1 MNLRTWRA
9 WRSHAR
15 MRLPQRLLLQSARL
29 QDIIET
35 LLINSGVA
43 LLLSLLDPAVPFW
56 INWVYANCVGCSIV
70 GLTWVVERLGYQI
83 PRGLIFMLTVPL
95 GMFSG
100 LSLAAWLGLPNLLQ
114 SWQFDSLQS
123 WQSLLV
129 SLLLSL
135 LATVFALLRYQSQR
149 HKTQLANEQRI
160 AAQAKQAETQAQLR
174 LLQAQIEPHF
184 LFNTLANVETL
195 IRRDASQAQVMLN
208 HLNHYLR
215 TALQRTRHGH
225 TTVRHEVELIT
236 HLLELAKMRLSDR
249 FSYQLDIDNQALEL
263 PLPPLLLQPLV
274 ENAIL
279 HGIEPSMTPCQ
290 LTIRIN
296 VTPQTLELQVLDDG
310 VGFNTNASSSGIG
323 LANVQQRLFQLY
335 QGRASC
341 QLFAQQP
348 HGCLA
353 IINIPL

>member
-1 MNLRTWRA
+1 MNIRNWRA
-9 WRSHAR
+9 WLSHAAMQPR
-15 MRLPQRLLLQSARL
+15 PL
-29 QDIIET
+29 QDIVET
-35 LLINSGVA
+35 LLINSAVA

-56 INWVYANCVGCSIV
+56 INWVYANCVGCCIV
-70 GLTWVVERLGYQI
+70 ALTLAIERLGYRI
-83 PRGLIFMLTVPL
+83 PRGIIFILTVPL
-95 GMFSG
+95 GMYSG
-100 LSLAAWLGLPNLLQ
+100 LTLAAWLGLPNMVQ
-114 SWQFDSLQS
+114 SWQFNSLQS

-195 IRRDASQAQVMLN
+195 IRRDADKAQVMLN

-225 TTVRHEVELIT
+225 TTVRHEVELIS
-236 HLLELAKMRLSDR
+236 HLLELAHMRLGER
-249 FSYQLDIDNQALEL
+249 FSYQLDLDPSALDL

-279 HGIEPSMTPCQ
+279 HGIEPSMIPCQ
-290 LTIRIN
+290 LRISIRASAK
-296 VTPQTLELQVLDDG
+296 QLELQVLDDG
-310 VGFNTNASSSGIG
+310 VGFNTNASSSGVG

-353 IINIPL
+353 TINIPL